1 MPSTKRES
9 EEKMAMDK
17 AHGKLITDSKAL
29 DSLILNYT
37 WGWIRTNTIYTVKPS
52 EDALPRNI
60 ICS

>member
-1 MPSTKRES
+1 
-9 EEKMAMDK
+9 MAMDK

-52 EDALPRNI
+52 EDALPGNI